1 MHQLCQVSVKECAG
15 SGMGFR
21 RMRIERGKPEGDCGI
36 GKEQAMIRFLKYM
49 KGYLRVRVWGFS
61 PERFMNLC
69 SNKGIL
75 LWDIVREGDVYYM
88 NITLKGF
95 WEIRPIAKKTG
106 TRVAILERYGLPFF
120 LPRLLKRKMFV
131 LGLVLAVV
139 FWTVSSFFI
148 WDINLNGNYQITDDV
163 LQDFLKG
170 NQVRI
175 GMRRDDLDIQELEK
189 QIRRQ
194 FPQITWAS
202 VRLDGTKL
210 LIDIKENDAP
220 IATRE
225 HAVDEKHSMGGAQ
238 DATGTDLVAEYNGR
252 VVSIIVRS
260 GVPKVAIGDT
270 VEKGTVMVE
279 GKVPV
284 YNEDATVREYS
295 YVDADADIVLEHASE
310 FTASLPFDHTEKR
323 YTGREKS
330 SHYIKLG
337 DRSWALPENRPFLVY
352 DSVIKESR
360 PLMLERLSVPAFWG
374 TVTYREYQNVEYKYT
389 AEEAKV
395 HLNQKLM
402 DFLAELEEK
411 GVQIIEKDVKIE
423 TGNDVWV
430 LKGQFLV
437 QEPVGASVRTERI
450 EVEKTEENE

>member
-1 MHQLCQVSVKECAG
+1 
-15 SGMGFR
+15 
-21 RMRIERGKPEGDCGI
+21 
-36 GKEQAMIRFLKYM
+36 M

-106 TRVAILERYGLPFF
+106 ARVAILERYGLPFF

-139 FWTVSSFFI
+139 FWTVSSLFI
-148 WDINLNGNYQITDDV
+148 WDIKLNGNYQITDDV
-163 LQDFLKG
+163 FQDFLKE

-175 GMRRDDLDIQELEK
+175 GMRRDELDIQELEK

-202 VRLDGTKL
+202 ARLDGTKL

-238 DATGTDLVAEYNGR
+238 DAPGTDLVAEYNGR

-389 AEEAKV
+389 AEEAKD

-423 TGNDVWV
+423 TGNDAWV